1 MATASPPAPHRSACT
16 VQLGWPEALWPV
28 LGTGQPGGDIVLREQ
43 HASVTPMTNSRRL
56 GHPTSYLERPVQPSL
71 TGVSVRLGL
80 TSQGDRTVL
89 TSFRA
94 GAGLPVGRRTSWPVE
109 RAPAR
114 ASVGRTA
121 DTLLVDSGV
130 K

>member
-1 MATASPPAPHRSACT
+1 M
-16 VQLGWPEALWPV
+16 
-28 LGTGQPGGDIVLREQ
+28 LREQ

-94 GAGLPVGRRTSWPVE
+94 GRAFPWVGGPHGL
-109 RAPAR
+109 
-114 ASVGRTA
+114 
-121 DTLLVDSGV
+121 
-130 K
+130 